1 MWRAWWKITFP
12 PTIPTPWHEFCR
24 AQLNAPGKQS
34 HTDIH
39 LREHQKGGAMSQWE
53 LSAWGQI
60 TLRSLT
66 PQSLWS
72 TSPLG
77 MKGMW
82 AACEGDTK
90 LEARVTTGLMSV
102 AYRGWN
108 LSVTL
113 WPAITPN
120 TSHLPTPTTLSPHH
134 QPLLP
139 WVGTDVWILRRSHS
153 RALIGPIGLNKGWHT
168 AWRAPGQREAAR
180 TPIICLIV
188 WGRYRGATA
197 NLRTVTWANEIIV

>member
-1 MWRAWWKITFP
+1 MNFA
-12 PTIPTPWHEFCR
+12 
-24 AQLNAPGKQS
+24 
-34 HTDIH
+34 
-39 LREHQKGGAMSQWE
+39 E
-53 LSAWGQI
+53 LSWTHQASKV
-60 TLRSLT
+60 TLTFTWESIKKEE
-66 PQSLWS
+66 LWVS
-72 TSPLG
+72 ESSVHEGKSPSVLWRLSHYG
-77 MKGMW
+77 AHHLWVWK
-82 AACEGDTK
+82 ACEQR
-90 LEARVTTGLMSV
+90 ARVTPGLMSV
-102 AYRGWN
+102 TYRGWN

-153 RALIGPIGLNKGWHT
+153 GALIGPIGLNKGWHT